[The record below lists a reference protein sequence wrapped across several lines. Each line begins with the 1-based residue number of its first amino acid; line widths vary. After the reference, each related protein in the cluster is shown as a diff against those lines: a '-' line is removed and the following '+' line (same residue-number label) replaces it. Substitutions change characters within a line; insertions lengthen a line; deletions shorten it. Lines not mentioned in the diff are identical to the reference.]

1 MQVCVVSCIVYQ
13 ILPNRFVYDGML
25 CFVSIQDAEIVET
38 VTHSWQD
45 GRLSQRSNTRCSEC
59 RFEVLCET

>member
-13 ILPNRFVYDGML
+13 ILPKRFVYDVML

-45 GRLSQRSNTRCSEC
+45 GRLSQRSNPRCSEC
-59 RFEVLCET
+59 RFEVLCKT

>member
-13 ILPNRFVYDGML
+13 ILPKRFVYDVML
-25 CFVSIQDAEIVET
+25 CFVSIQDAEIVEA

-45 GRLSQRSNTRCSEC
+45 GRLSQRSNPFCSEC